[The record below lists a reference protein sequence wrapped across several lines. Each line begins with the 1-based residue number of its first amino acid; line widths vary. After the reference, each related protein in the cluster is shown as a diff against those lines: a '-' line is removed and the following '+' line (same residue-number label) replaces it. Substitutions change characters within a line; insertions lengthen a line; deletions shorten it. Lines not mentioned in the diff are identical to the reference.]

1 MDDGP
6 ISTLQAAEAT
16 AASVLSGVRAL
27 RDAQLWQLSHTE
39 LLDAGRLLETIA
51 RTVYAAQLRFAGE
64 VDDTALADQLSV
76 SSTRVLLR
84 NTLRISSGD
93 AATRVRAAKLLLGS
107 EPITGGQI
115 PAALPQVAAALDD
128 GAIGEGH
135 VSVITQAVK
144 AWPKTLDPDVW
155 ASAEQ
160 LLVDTARDGD
170 PGEVSKA
177 AQHLATGRTC
187 LQGPTHQLSLDPD
200 GDEPDDAEPECRMEL
215 HLGRRNPRTGLTPL
229 KGLLDDE
236 AVETF
241 RQATDPL
248 AAPHPEQNGVK
259 DPRSPALRLAQA
271 HLAAL
276 RGYLDAG
283 DGPTVGGHVPHITMV
298 LHYDALTKA
307 IEDAALDFGGPIP
320 PSTARRIACDAKI
333 LPLVVNG
340 KSQVLDVGR
349 EQRLFTPT
357 QRRVLAHRDRGCAW
371 PGCTRP
377 TGWTQ
382 AHHILSWLDGGPTD
396 IDNGCLLCGF
406 HHRQAH
412 RSEWKIRMAAD
423 GRPEFIPPPWIDPR
437 QVPQR
442 NHIHE
447 PVGR

>member
-1 MDDGP
+1 M
-6 ISTLQAAEAT
+6 
-16 AASVLSGVRAL
+16 
-27 RDAQLWQLSHTE
+27 
-39 LLDAGRLLETIA
+39 
-51 RTVYAAQLRFAGE
+51 YAAQIRFAGE
-64 VDDTALADQLSV
+64 VDDTGLADQLSV

-93 AATRVRAAKLLLGS
+93 AAARVRAAKLLLGS

-135 VSVITQAVK
+135 VSVITASRQGVAE
-144 AWPKTLDPDVW
+144 DPRPRR
-155 ASAEQ
+155 
-160 LLVDTARDGD
+160 VDIRRTAARGHR
-170 PGEVSKA
+170 PGRRPRRGQQGRA
-177 AQHLATGRTC
+177 APREH
-187 LQGPTHQLSLDPD
+187 LDPD

-259 DPRSPALRLAQA
+259 DQRSPALRLAQA

-320 PSTARRIACDAKI
+320 PPPPAASPATPRSCPSSSTANPRFSTSAANNACSPPPSAESSPTATAAAPGPAAPAPPAGPKRITLFPGWTADPPTSTTAVCSA
-333 LPLVVNG
+333 VFTTG
-340 KSQVLDVGR
+340 K
-349 EQRLFTPT
+349 
-357 QRRVLAHRDRGCAW
+357 
-371 PGCTRP
+371 P
-377 TGWTQ
+377 TGQ
-382 AHHILSWLDGGPTD
+382 SG
-396 IDNGCLLCGF
+396 
-406 HHRQAH
+406 
-412 RSEWKIRMAAD
+412 SIRMAAD

-447 PVGR
+447 FAPA

>member
-1 MDDGP
+1 
-6 ISTLQAAEAT
+6 
-16 AASVLSGVRAL
+16 
-27 RDAQLWQLSHTE
+27 
-39 LLDAGRLLETIA
+39 
-51 RTVYAAQLRFAGE
+51 
-64 VDDTALADQLSV
+64 
-76 SSTRVLLR
+76 
-84 NTLRISSGD
+84 
-93 AATRVRAAKLLLGS
+93 
-107 EPITGGQI
+107 
-115 PAALPQVAAALDD
+115 
-128 GAIGEGH
+128 
-135 VSVITQAVK
+135 
-144 AWPKTLDPDVW
+144 
-155 ASAEQ
+155 
-160 LLVDTARDGD
+160 
-170 PGEVSKA
+170 
-177 AQHLATGRTC
+177 
-187 LQGPTHQLSLDPD
+187 
-200 GDEPDDAEPECRMEL
+200 MEL

-248 AAPHPEQNGVK
+248 AAPLPEQNGVK

-340 KSQVLDVGR
+340 KSQVIDVGR

-377 TGWTQ
+377 TGWSQ
-382 AHHILSWLDGGPTD
+382 AHHILSWLDGGPPTS
-396 IDNGCLLCGF
+396 L
-406 HHRQAH
+406 
-412 RSEWKIRMAAD
+412 MAACSVASTTGKPTDRSGRSAWPPTADPNSSRHPGSTRDKSRNATTFTNSRQHD
-423 GRPEFIPPPWIDPR
+423 GACSAKA
-437 QVPQR
+437 
-442 NHIHE
+442 NA
-447 PVGR
+447 

>member
-1 MDDGP
+1 MSARCGTRSSGSSRTP
-6 ISTLQAAEAT
+6 NSSTP
-16 AASVLSGVRAL
+16 
-27 RDAQLWQLSHTE
+27 
-39 LLDAGRLLETIA
+39 AGSSRPSPAPCTP
-51 RTVYAAQLRFAGE
+51 RRLRFAGE

-93 AATRVRAAKLLLGS
+93 AAARVRAAKLLLGS

-135 VSVITQAVK
+135 VSVITAAVK

-155 ASAEQ
+155 TSAEQ

-177 AQHLATGRTC
+177 AQHLANI
-187 LQGPTHQLSLDPD
+187 LDPD

-320 PSTARRIACDAKI
+320 PTPPAASPATPRSCPSSSTANPKFSTSAANSACSPPPSAESSPTATAAAPGPAAPAPPAGPKRITFFPGWTADPPTSTTAACSAVFTTDK
-333 LPLVVNG
+333 LTDQ
-340 KSQVLDVGR
+340 SGR
-349 EQRLFTPT
+349 S
-357 QRRVLAHRDRGCAW
+357 AW
-371 PGCTRP
+371 PPTADPNSFRHPGSTRDK
-377 TGWTQ
+377 
-382 AHHILSWLDGGPTD
+382 S
-396 IDNGCLLCGF
+396 
-406 HHRQAH
+406 
-412 RSEWKIRMAAD
+412 
-423 GRPEFIPPPWIDPR
+423 
-437 QVPQR
+437 R
-442 NHIHE
+442 NATTFTNSREHDHASS
-447 PVGR
+447 GTAR